1 MNKIFPDFKKNKLI
15 PAVIQEF
22 YSKEVLMLGY
32 MNKESFKNTISSGW
46 VWFWSRS
53 RNKLWQKGE
62 KSGNKL
68 KIKNIYIDCDRD
80 TLLIN
85 VELIGKYACHQGT
98 KTCFTKF
105 T

>member
-1 MNKIFPDFKKNKLI
+1 MKNNKLL
-15 PAVIQEF
+15 PVIIQN
-22 YSKEVLMLGY
+22 YKDKDVLMLGY
-32 MNKESFKNTISSGW
+32 MNQEALQITKETGM

-62 KSGNKL
+62 KSGNKF
-68 KIKNIYIDCDRD
+68 KIKNFFIDCDRD

-85 VELIGKYACHQGT
+85 VELIGKYACHKGT
-98 KTCFTKF
+98 KTCFTNF